1 MTFLWPGEYS
11 ELGRKVTAVLT
22 ARQGFGMLDFFY
34 IAIAVL
40 FFLGLW
46 AFTKACDRL

>member
-1 MTFLWPGEYS
+1 
-11 ELGRKVTAVLT
+11 
-22 ARQGFGMLDFFY
+22 MLDLFY

-40 FFLGLW
+40 FFVGLW